1 MGTQIRPA
9 ARGDVASV
17 WRLINEL
24 AVFEKLEHA
33 IIGNGSDLEKHIF
46 DDRLCQVTVFEEDGE
61 VVGYTLCVPTY
72 STFRTQPGL
81 WLEDLYV
88 TPTCRGKGY
97 GKALLSNLIDYCSQ
111 SGLGRLEWSVLDWN
125 VSAIGFYEAM
135 GADLLQEWR
144 ICRIS
149 F

>member
-1 MGTQIRPA
+1 MGSQIRPA
-9 ARGDVASV
+9 ERADVPAV

-24 AVFEKLEHA
+24 AVYEKLEGA
-33 IIGNGSDLEKHIF
+33 VIGNDADLEKHIF
-46 DDRLCQVTVFEEDGE
+46 DDRLCQVTVFEEDGV
-61 VVGYTLCVPTY
+61 VVGYTLCAPTY

-97 GKALLSNLIDYCSQ
+97 GKALLNNLIDYCAK

-125 VSAIGFYEAM
+125 LPAIGFYEAM